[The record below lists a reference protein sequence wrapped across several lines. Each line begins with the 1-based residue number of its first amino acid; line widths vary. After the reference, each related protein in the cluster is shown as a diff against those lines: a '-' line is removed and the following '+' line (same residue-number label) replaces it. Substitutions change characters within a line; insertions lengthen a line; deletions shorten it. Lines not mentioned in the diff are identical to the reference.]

1 MAPTPPRRPLCPPA
15 TSSSRDTWFADDGLG
30 GYNWGV
36 VYENTSTTG
45 FDYVDVTAEFLDDAG
60 TVLATSDTSIS
71 LATPGVGALAYFTY
85 DLESPPTSMQ
95 VTIGDGDP
103 SDFSASGTLTV
114 GPPTIDESFGTL
126 TGLITSTYATDLLD
140 ATITAVWRDGSGAV
154 INISE
159 DYVDAIQA
167 NGDTWFS
174 LYVSDTSIGLPTEMY
189 VGLSPLGFEPSAP
202 AAELAIRES
211 LERRP
216 RRRQLQLGGDHRQ
229 QRLGHLVGSGD
240 PGQVLR
246 RRQPP
251 RHGDSSYL
259 GRSAPGANAVTSSLY
274 GAARRPRPDGGGD
287 LDGGSQDDD
296 LGHGL
301 TDHRPGDDHQR
312 GRARR
317 RSRAT

>member
-1 MAPTPPRRPLCPPA
+1 MVAAATALTLLAAACGSDGASTYEATRPGSDDVRTVPPA
-15 TSSSRDTWFADDGLG
+15 TDDPAETTEPDDTIVLPTLPGSTTTDGTDPTETTAVPSGDIVVRDTWFADDGLG

-85 DLESPPTSMQ
+85 DLESAPTSME

-114 GPPTIDESFGTL
+114 GQPTIDESFGTL

-202 AAELAIRES
+202 AAGR
-211 LERRP
+211 
-216 RRRQLQLGGDHRQ
+216 
-229 QRLGHLVGSGD
+229 D
-240 PGQVLR
+240 P
-246 RRQPP
+246 
-251 RHGDSSYL
+251 
-259 GRSAPGANAVTSSLY
+259 
-274 GAARRPRPDGGGD
+274 
-287 LDGGSQDDD
+287 
-296 LGHGL
+296 
-301 TDHRPGDDHQR
+301 
-312 GRARR
+312 
-317 RSRAT
+317 